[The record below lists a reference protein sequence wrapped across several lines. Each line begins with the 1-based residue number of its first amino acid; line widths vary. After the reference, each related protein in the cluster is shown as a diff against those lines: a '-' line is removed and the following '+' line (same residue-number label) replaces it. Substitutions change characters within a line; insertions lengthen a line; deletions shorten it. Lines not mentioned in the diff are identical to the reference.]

1 MYKLKIK
8 RTDQQSITTK
18 YFNTIQEVSDHLSIC
33 LNVNSLDDMLRLQKE
48 FNFRFYLSYKKE
60 N

>member
-18 YFNTIQEVSDHLSIC
+18 YFNTIQEVSDYLSTC

-48 FNFRFYLSYKKE
+48 FNFRFYISKINK
-60 N
+60 